1 MNNSRFF
8 KKGFRAYYLLVVSII
23 ILTIAIQ
30 SITQYSL
37 NKQRGTAML
46 VNLAGRQ
53 RMLSV
58 RLLAESY
65 TCRYDNCNF
74 AEFKIT
80 LNKLVEMHTM
90 LQTGDKRLGIPKL
103 DDERILAQF
112 AKLDSHVNW
121 LRWNLGNVE
130 EMTQVHQNDIRYR
143 TNRFIELMD
152 DIVLQFQKKSENDIK
167 GIRIVE
173 LELAIFSV
181 VIVLFEIFFIVNP
194 IINRIFSQKKKL
206 EEIAWHQSHVFS
218 SHMKNIADLQYVLK
232 VEKRQERRDEIL
244 AFISE
249 EIDKLKGVSDA
260 MLRALSKDGSHKN
273 PHHQIMAKMEQLL
286 AKRSKNQSS
295 VTDDDKVHS

>member
-1 MNNSRFF
+1 
-8 KKGFRAYYLLVVSII
+8 
-23 ILTIAIQ
+23 
-30 SITQYSL
+30 
-37 NKQRGTAML
+37 ML

-112 AKLDSHVNW
+112 AKLDPHVNW

-260 MLRALSKDGSHKN
+260 MLRALSKDGSNKN
-273 PHHQIMAKMEQLL
+273 AHHQIIAKMEQLL
-286 AKRSKNQSS
+286 AKRSNNQSS